1 MAQTSAHGVP
11 RPATVEPRDDGTVTV
26 RWHQP
31 QRRVAPGQSIAL
43 YDVTD
48 TFVLG
53 GGIALAE

>member
-11 RPATVEPRDDGTVTV
+11 RPATVRPAMTARSPSAGTSLSAG
-26 RWHQP
+26 
-31 QRRVAPGQSIAL
+31 VAPGQSIAL